1 LAAVTAAVTLSVGAV
16 KTAPAVLFTIAD
28 PAGDDHGDGSLLYP
42 LRDDLAPG
50 ELDLRS
56 LSARTDPDG
65 TIFEATFARPIR
77 RPDKRAIDA
86 GGGTLDRAA
95 SLGFYT
101 FNIDIYIDTDRRD
114 GSGRTALLPGR
125 VAEAAPGSAWE
136 RAVSLTPRPFLA
148 QGQLARIE
156 AHAAE
161 RELRATAPRVD
172 RGDVD
177 ALHAKVSE
185 EINRRVFFPTRVTVA
200 GASVRFLVPTP
211 FLGGPAQDGWGY
223 IVAVSGSE
231 IEERL
236 DLRRTLEI
244 GEVAADRLMIL
255 PITPGQRRESFG
267 GGREDDPLQPPLV
280 DLIVPAGTTQEAV
293 LKDYDIQVKRPVR
306 LEAVVPASSER
317 FPPPTTH

>member
-1 LAAVTAAVTLSVGAV
+1 
-16 KTAPAVLFTIAD
+16 
-28 PAGDDHGDGSLLYP
+28 LYP

-65 TIFEATFARPIR
+65 TMFEATFSRPIR
-77 RPDKRAIDA
+77 RPDKRVIDA

-101 FNIDIYIDTDRRD
+101 FNIDVYIDTDRRD
-114 GSGRTALLPGR
+114 GSGRMALLPGR

-136 RAVSLTPRPFLA
+136 RAVSLTPRPFPA
-148 QGQLARIE
+148 RSQLARIE
-156 AHAAE
+156 ARAAE
-161 RELRATAPRVD
+161 RELRAAAARVD
-172 RGDVD
+172 TADVD

-185 EINRRVFFPTRVTVA
+185 EIHSRVFFPTRVTVA
-200 GASVRFLVPTP
+200 GASVRFLVPTW

-231 IEERL
+231 LEERL
-236 DLRRTLEI
+236 DLRQTLAL

-255 PITPGQRRESFG
+255 PIMPGRRREAFG
-267 GGREDDPLQPPLV
+267 GGREEDPLQPPLV
-280 DLIVPAGTTQEAV
+280 DLIVADGTTQEAV
-293 LKDYDIQVKRPVR
+293 LKDYDIRANRPVR
-306 LEAVVPASSER
+306 LDAVVPASSER
-317 FPPPTTH
+317 LPIQSTQ